1 LDTTPPCPPILVV
14 GNLCDEVDQN
24 FPEADFIN
32 ELVWENPNNICPE
45 TDDVTGYRVYFSELE
60 TGTLELIYSTEIST
74 DTTFSHKPDF
84 GIAGCYAVT
93 AIDTFSNESA
103 FSNIICVDN
112 CPEYTLPNVFTPNGD
127 GANELFIPYPY
138 RFVESVNF
146 QVFNKWGGLVF
157 ETNDP
162 DLNWDGKNLNGRD
175 LNEGVYY
182 YSCRVFESR
191 VSGVRQ
197 NPDILKGWIELIR

>member
-1 LDTTPPCPPILVV
+1 
-14 GNLCDEVDQN
+14 
-24 FPEADFIN
+24 
-32 ELVWENPNNICPE
+32 
-45 TDDVTGYRVYFSELE
+45 
-60 TGTLELIYSTEIST
+60 LIYSTEIST

>member
-1 LDTTPPCPPILVV
+1 MRI
-14 GNLCDEVDQN
+14 NL
-24 FPEADFIN
+24 
-32 ELVWENPNNICPE
+32 
-45 TDDVTGYRVYFSELE
+45 RS
-60 TGTLELIYSTEIST
+60 
-74 DTTFSHKPDF
+74 
-84 GIAGCYAVT
+84 
-93 AIDTFSNESA
+93 
-103 FSNIICVDN
+103 
-112 CPEYTLPNVFTPNGD
+112 
-127 GANELFIPYPY
+127 FIPFPY